1 MKDIVKV
8 VDNNQEHW
16 KVVCETEPNVTL
28 GIGTELLV
36 LPTEKPADVFEV
48 KTMQDVGD
56 VICCNGVPMKFDE
69 VVDRLNL
76 LALQRKDFLRRLRH
90 IQQWAT

>member
-8 VDNNQEHW
+8 IDNNQEHW
-16 KVVCETEPNVTL
+16 KVVCETKPNITL
-28 GIGTELLV
+28 DIGTELLV
-36 LPTEKPADVFEV
+36 LPKESPADRFEV

-69 VVDRLNL
+69 AVDRLNL
-76 LALQRKDFLRRLRH
+76 LATQRQDFLRRLHH
-90 IQQWAT
+90 IQRWAN